1 MASPSGLQHTLEC
14 ACGRAGM
21 CADNRPGHGL
31 NFIQLRIASAT
42 RSRWTD
48 AIVHE
53 TTDNGWIALAP
64 LASDAARDTADSD
77 TAGTDIIWVWHHA
90 DLTNTIRV
98 GDPVALHDLYN
109 VLAAGRG
116 RFNVVTATR

>member
-1 MASPSGLQHTLEC
+1 
-14 ACGRAGM
+14 M

-53 TTDNGWIALAP
+53 TTDQGWIALAP
-64 LASDAARDTADSD
+64 LAGSD
-77 TAGTDIIWVWHHA
+77 IVWVWHHA
-90 DLTNTIRV
+90 DLTGTIKV

-109 VLAAGRG
+109 VLAAGQG